1 VIAVTTPTTPNS
13 TPMSQWTPGEWI
25 DEAIEQ
31 YAAVRTHLANWHAEG
46 RSLDYQEAANA
57 TQRSIAAA
65 AIASAKMHW
74 DMTDS

>member
-1 VIAVTTPTTPNS
+1 
-13 TPMSQWTPGEWI
+13 MSQWTPGEWL

-57 TQRSIAAA
+57 TQAASAAASIAL
-65 AIASAKMHW
+65 AKLA
-74 DMTDS
+74 TEL